1 MVKKVDI
8 TLDEQSIQKAKA
20 KAKELGLSLSA
31 YIRLLINSN

>member
-8 TLDEQSIQKAKA
+8 TIDEETLQKAKSRA
-20 KAKELGLSLSA
+20 SKLGLSFSA

>member
-8 TLDEQSIQKAKA
+8 TIDEETLKKAKS
-20 KAKELGLSLSA
+20 KASELGLSFSA

>member
-8 TLDEQSIQKAKA
+8 TLDEQSIQKAKS
-20 KAKELGLSLSA
+20 KSSELGLSLSA